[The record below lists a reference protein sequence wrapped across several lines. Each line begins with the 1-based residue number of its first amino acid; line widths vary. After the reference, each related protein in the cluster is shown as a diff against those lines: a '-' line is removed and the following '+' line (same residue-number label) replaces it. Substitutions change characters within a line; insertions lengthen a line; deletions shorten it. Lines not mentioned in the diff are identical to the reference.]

1 MPVGQQFV
9 AIEGKAGSSPIGLVQ
24 VHALI
29 ARHDELGVLGGVCQG
44 GAEQGAPMRIELY
57 LGVLLDRQGVAL
69 RARRDETEADG
80 RLERKPVDRVCLLLL
95 GYEWTYM
102 DFLQSGDKQ
111 MRDLRHLSESEA
123 CDWARTLV
131 QR

>member
-1 MPVGQQFV
+1 MPAGQQFV

-29 ARHDELGVLGGVCQG
+29 TCHDELGVLGGVCQG

-69 RARRDETEADG
+69 RVRRDETEADR
-80 RLERKPVDRVCLLLL
+80 RLERKPVDRVCLL
-95 GYEWTYM
+95 GYERTYM
-102 DFLQSGDKQ
+102 DFLQSCDKQ
-111 MRDLRHLSESEA
+111 MCDLRHLSESEA
-123 CDWARTLV
+123 CYWARTLV

>member
-9 AIEGKAGSSPIGLVQ
+9 AIKSKAGSSPIGLVQ

-29 ARHDELGVLGGVCQG
+29 TRHDELGILGGVCQG

-69 RARRDETEADG
+69 RGETRRTFREETRGQGLSSYRIRADLHG
-80 RLERKPVDRVCLLLL
+80 LSP
-95 GYEWTYM
+95 EWRQT
-102 DFLQSGDKQ
+102 D
-111 MRDLRHLSESEA
+111 A
-123 CDWARTLV
+123 
-131 QR
+131 